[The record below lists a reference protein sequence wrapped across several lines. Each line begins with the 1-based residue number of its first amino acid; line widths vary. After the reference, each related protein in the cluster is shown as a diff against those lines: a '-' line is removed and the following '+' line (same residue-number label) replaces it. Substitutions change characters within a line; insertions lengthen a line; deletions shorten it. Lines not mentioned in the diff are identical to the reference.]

1 MYCSDATTGGKTKIK
16 RFKIPIGFATH
27 MKWREVYF
35 DIMSAVGHT
44 LQGLLSVS
52 KSLHTCFFPKPTIKS
67 TDKSGL
73 QVRVNFGLGEGDVL
87 NCSDTDIDASEEGSL
102 RISFIKFF
110 T

>member
-16 RFKIPIGFATH
+16 RFKILIGFATH

-52 KSLHTCFFPKPTIKS
+52 KSLHTCFFPKPTISQLISLGYKL
-67 TDKSGL
+67 GL
-73 QVRVNFGLGEGDVL
+73 ILG
-87 NCSDTDIDASEEGSL
+87 
-102 RISFIKFF
+102 
-110 T
+110 